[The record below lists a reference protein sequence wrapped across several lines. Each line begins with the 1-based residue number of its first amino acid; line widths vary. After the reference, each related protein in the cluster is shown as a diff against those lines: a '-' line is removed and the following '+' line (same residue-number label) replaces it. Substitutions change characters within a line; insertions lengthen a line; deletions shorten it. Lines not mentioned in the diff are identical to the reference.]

1 MLPYVFSTMYG
12 NSAACG
18 TIPTTVFASPLAAV
32 RGDAAALISFSAL
45 LPLGAA
51 PSALSRWADTAQ
63 LGAAPGGVVAAPHA
77 RSDAMTPRAPFG
89 AVDVCQEGANVSTA
103 AARSLHGV
111 PVTAVVVWRGGAGIH
126 ATLLGGG
133 DIILFPPFDFTI
145 SFWTA
150 QPFSLYQLAAFDGA
164 AAVRVAAAAPS
175 AVVACFEA
183 FRLTSASFTQALPRL
198 IAAPPYPLHQASLLG
213 WVFPPVGPG
222 SDGACDSLGVGCAPH
237 PRRALRPARPPPPLR
252 LAGPPI
258 GDAPPLPPAG
268 HPFDAMFWYLP
279 PAGLPAPAAV
289 ARDDDARRARR
300 RAARW
305 REARRREARRRA
317 ARRRLR
323 RLRRLRRALLSR
335 LVALASTTTAA
346 AAAADRRAAAAEARI
361 HELEVNEQQLHIAV
375 LTGAESR
382 AANIARAAAAEAD
395 ALKLRAFVAE
405 LVDVI
410 TAVSAPSLTSSPPSN
425 DPVTPLSSLSASS
438 SSVDFVVGGGAALS
452 RRVLSERGA
461 NARTAASAAAA
472 PQPRS
477 LAGDE
482 NAPPH
487 GMLFL
492 CTWRGNALYR
502 AAKDAPSA
510 ASTPLSRPPSP
521 ASPLLPAGS
530 CAATPRFDRAL
541 ASPCG
546 GFFV

>member
-1 MLPYVFSTMYG
+1 MVSLWITILLPYVFSTMYG

-51 PSALSRWADTAQ
+51 PSALSRWANTAQ

-145 SFWTA
+145 SFWTS
-150 QPFSLYQLAAFDGA
+150 QPFGLYQLAAFDGA

-222 SDGACDSLGVGCAPH
+222 SDGACDSLGAGCAPH

-300 RAARW
+300 R
-305 REARRREARRRA
+305 
-317 ARRRLR
+317 LR
-323 RLRRLRRALLSR
+323 RLRRLRRALLSI

-346 AAAADRRAAAAEARI
+346 AAAVDRRAAAAEARI
-361 HELEVNEQQLHIAV
+361 HELEVSEQQLHIAV

-425 DPVTPLSSLSASS
+425 DPVTPLSSPSASS
-438 SSVDFVVGGGAALS
+438 SSVDFVVGGGAALP

-521 ASPLLPAGS
+521 ASPPLPAGS

-541 ASPCG
+541 AFPCG
-546 GFFV
+546 GSFV